1 MSSLTVLEY
10 NGQVIQ
16 QRGID
21 GYVNATQMCQAN
33 GKQIGDWLK
42 TQDAKRYI
50 DAISTVTNI
59 LASDLVKKIKPD
71 VNKGIGG
78 GTWIHPKLAIKL
90 ARWISVDFELWCD
103 DHIKELIETGS
114 TKISQHDADW
124 TEARIEGKEI
134 RLSLTD
140 AIKAYLERHPEL
152 SEGKKKYLYA
162 QASDTLNVN
171 MLGKTSKELKAL
183 LGLTKSQLLRDK
195 LSRKENI
202 YLGAIELLACRFID
216 VEDLDPCEAVKKAIN
231 SGHMNQIFAQKYLSG
246 DNE

>member
-1 MSSLTVLEY
+1 MNILTY
-10 NGQVIQ
+10 QGNNIQ
-16 QRGID
+16 QRND

-33 GKQIGDWLK
+33 GKKVNDWMR
-42 TQDAKRYI
+42 TEDYKRYVE
-50 DAISTVTNI
+50 AISETTGIPVVK
-59 LASDLVKKIKPD
+59 LVVVKT
-71 VNKGIGG
+71 GRGG
-78 GTWIHPKLAIKL
+78 GTWVHPKLAIKL

-103 DHIKELIETGS
+103 RHIKELIETGS